1 MHTVSAI
8 DLDLSLVVFPGDSE
22 LDDSLGNGGDFESGL
37 VFWVLLEEGGV
48 LERRGKLWGQAQSA
62 NLTTVRHP
70 RSRKTHLCT
79 PARILARMEGWT

>member
-22 LDDSLGNGGDFESGL
+22 LDDSLGNGGDFESDL
-37 VFWVLLEEGGV
+37 VFWVLLEEGGI

-70 RSRKTHLCT
+70 RS
-79 PARILARMEGWT
+79 P